1 MKRGLLFSFLL
12 VACMCVQAQS
22 ERVSDAV
29 GDYISCDIRGNIYV
43 VNGASLVKLDPF
55 GSKVAN
61 YEDFLLGDISS
72 IDSDNPLKIMLFYR
86 DAGKIVFL
94 DDKLTVIGEPLDLFS
109 QNLQNV
115 TLATYS
121 TDNKIW
127 LYDEVAKDLIAVDF
141 HLNVISRN
149 HLTISDLNP
158 SQFLSLQEK
167 KLVLVNTDAVLFFD
181 AFGTYLNSYP
191 VVSDTPIQVVG
202 DRIYY
207 THDGIMM
214 FYLCSLLWGSPLV
227 FHSGARQVLAT
238 SDYYYYL
245 DKDRQLY
252 RHTVYIQVK

>member
-12 VACMCVQAQS
+12 VVCMCVQAQS
-22 ERVSDAV
+22 ERVSDVV
-29 GDYISCDIRGNIYV
+29 GDYMSCDIRGNLYV
-43 VNGASLVKLDPF
+43 VNGASLVKLDRS
-55 GSKVAN
+55 GNKLAN

-127 LYDEVAKDLIAVDF
+127 LYDEVAKDLVAVDF

-202 DRIYY
+202 DQIYY
-207 THDGIMM
+207 THDGTVM
-214 FYLCSLLWGSPLV
+214 FYFYSELWGSSLV
-227 FHSGARQVLAT
+227 YFSGTRQVLVA
-238 SDYYYYL
+238 SGYYYYL

-252 RHTVYIQVK
+252 RHPFNIQVR

>member
-12 VACMCVQAQS
+12 VACMFVQAQS

-94 DDKLTVIGEPLDLFS
+94 DDRLTVIGEPLDLFS

-149 HLTISDLNP
+149 HLTISGLNP

-214 FYLCSLLWGSPLV
+214 FYLCSQLWGSSLV
-227 FHSGARQVLAT
+227 FHSGTRQVLAT

>member
-12 VACMCVQAQS
+12 VACMFVQAQS

-43 VNGASLVKLDPF
+43 VNGASLVKLDRS
-55 GSKVAN
+55 GNKLAN

-149 HLTISDLNP
+149 HLTISGLNP

-167 KLVLVNTDAVLFFD
+167 KLVLFFD

-214 FYLCSLLWGSPLV
+214 FYLCSQLWGSSLL
-227 FHSGARQVLAT
+227 FHSGTRQVLAT

>member
-22 ERVSDAV
+22 ERVSDVV
-29 GDYISCDIRGNIYV
+29 GDYMSCDIRGNLYV
-43 VNGASLVKLDPF
+43 VNGASLVKLDRS
-55 GSKVAN
+55 GNKLAN

-94 DDKLTVIGEPLDLFS
+94 DDKLTVIGEPLDLFA
-109 QNLQNV
+109 QNLQSV

-121 TDNKIW
+121 TDNRIW
-127 LYDEVAKDLIAVDF
+127 LYDEVSKDLVAVDF
-141 HLNVISRN
+141 HLKEITRN
-149 HLTISDLNP
+149 HLTISNLNP

-191 VVSDTPIQVVG
+191 VVSDTPIQVMG
-202 DRIYY
+202 DQIYY

-214 FYLCSLLWGSPLV
+214 LYSYSHLGGSSLSL
-227 FHSGARQVLAT
+227 FSGIRQVLVM
-238 SDYYYYL
+238 SDCYYYL

-252 RHTVYIQVK
+252 RHNSQIQIK

>member
-12 VACMCVQAQS
+12 VACMFVQAQS
-22 ERVSDAV
+22 ERVSDVV
-29 GDYISCDIRGNIYV
+29 GDYMSCDIRGNLYV

-94 DDKLTVIGEPLDLFS
+94 DDKLTVIGEPLDLFA

-127 LYDEVAKDLIAVDF
+127 LYDEVTKDLVAVDF
-141 HLNVISRN
+141 HLKEITRN
-149 HLTISDLNP
+149 HLTISGLNP

-207 THDGIMM
+207 THDGTVM
-214 FYLCSLLWGSPLV
+214 FYYYSQHWGSSLLA
-227 FHSGARQVLAT
+227 FSGARQVLAT

>member
-12 VACMCVQAQS
+12 VACMFVQAQS

-214 FYLCSLLWGSPLV
+214 FYLCSQLWGSSLV
-227 FHSGARQVLAT
+227 SHSGTRQVLAT